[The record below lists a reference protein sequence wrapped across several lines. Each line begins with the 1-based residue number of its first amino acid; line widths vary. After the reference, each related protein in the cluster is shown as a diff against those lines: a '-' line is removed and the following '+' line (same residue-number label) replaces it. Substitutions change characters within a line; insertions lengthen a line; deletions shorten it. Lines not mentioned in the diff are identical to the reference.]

1 MNHDS
6 LIDDEAM
13 VLVMPF
19 DPVKRKPWVSDGRK
33 SVELNVDE
41 AVENRPFW
49 NPMVVLVALYDVK
62 AVKGKVLPPRDDRVR
77 HVPEIEKQ
85 PVVMFSPTLDVEVA

>member
-1 MNHDS
+1 MVADCREAGCVHASYDVRNPESLLNHDS

-49 NPMVVLVALYDVK
+49 NPMVVLVAL
-62 AVKGKVLPPRDDRVR
+62 
-77 HVPEIEKQ
+77 
-85 PVVMFSPTLDVEVA
+85 